1 MEAHAHIGNN
11 RDKVLLI
18 VEDYALHRTILVSM
32 LSNMGFQHI
41 LEAKDGFDALEVCE
55 QNCVDI
61 LFCDLRLPGMDG
73 MALLRRL
80 SSTGFNGGII
90 LSSVLENDVVDAVLR
105 MGAEFG
111 LQILGKVDKPTNPS
125 QLEALIGRWSPV
137 PSVLSDKK
145 QEPRI
150 TNIDLKYAI
159 QHGQLEPWFQPKVH
173 FSSGEWSGVEVL
185 ARWPHPTHGMISPDV
200 FIPLAEKHG
209 LMHSLTEMIIRE
221 ALSHY
226 HECAKTKPSL
236 NISLNLSASS
246 LVDKSLSNFL
256 LLHCGLNQI
265 NPEQVILEITESA
278 FTEDIGQAL
287 EILTRLRMHG
297 FGISIDDFGT
307 GYSSLQQLAL
317 LPFTELKLDRSF
329 VDHCHSMTSHMTIV
343 ESSIKLANN
352 LGLKTVAE
360 GVEDKETWQLLDKLG
375 CHTCQGFISGKAMP
389 YHELATWHEG
399 WKNKAKDII
408 SEN

>member
-1 MEAHAHIGNN
+1 MSDIKDNL
-11 RDKVLLI
+11 VILI
-18 VEDYALHRTILVSM
+18 VEDYVLHRTILVGM
-32 LSNMGFQHI
+32 LKNMGYLHV
-41 LEAKDGFDALEVCE
+41 LEAQDGFDALEVCE
-55 QNCVDI
+55 HNRIDI
-61 LFCDLRLPGMDG
+61 LFCDLRLPSMDG

-80 SSTGFNGGII
+80 SSKEFKGGII

-105 MGAEFG
+105 MGNEYG
-111 LQILGKVDKPTNPS
+111 LQVLGRVDKPTS
-125 QLEALIGRWSPV
+125 HEQLQALISRWAPV
-137 PSVLSDKK
+137 EDIFREHKPA
-145 QEPRI
+145 QHI
-150 TNIDLKYAI
+150 TEVDLNYAI

-173 FSSGEWSGVEVL
+173 FSSGEWTGVEVL
-185 ARWPHPTHGMISPDV
+185 ARWHHPTYGMISPDV

-209 LMHSLTEMIIRE
+209 LMHSLTELIIRE

-226 HECAKTKPSL
+226 HECAKIKSSL
-236 NISLNLSASS
+236 NMSLNLSASS

-265 NPEQVILEITESA
+265 NTEQIILEITESA

-329 VDHCHSMTSHMTIV
+329 VDHCHSMTSHMAIV

-360 GVEDKETWQLLDKLG
+360 GVEDIETWQRLDKLG
-375 CHTCQGFISGKAMP
+375 CHTCQGFIAGKAMP
-389 YHELATWHEG
+389 HHELAIWHED
-399 WKNKAKDII
+399 WKCKVKDII
-408 SEN
+408 SG

>member
-1 MEAHAHIGNN
+1 MNN
-11 RDKVLLI
+11 TKDNLVILI
-18 VEDYALHRTILVSM
+18 VEDYVLHRTILISM
-32 LSNMGFQHI
+32 LKDMGFLHVF
-41 LEAKDGFDALEVCE
+41 EARDGFDALEVCE
-55 QNCVDI
+55 HNRIDI

-80 SSTGFNGGII
+80 SSKEFKGGII
-90 LSSVLENDVVDAVLR
+90 LSSVLDNDVVDAVLR
-105 MGAEFG
+105 MGNEYG
-111 LQILGKVDKPTNPS
+111 LQVLGRVDKPTS
-125 QLEALIGRWSPV
+125 QEQLQALIDRWSPV
-137 PSVLSDKK
+137 EDIFREQKPA
-145 QEPRI
+145 QHI
-150 TNIDLKYAI
+150 TEVDLHYAI
-159 QHGQLEPWFQPKVH
+159 QHGQLKPWFQPKVH

-185 ARWPHPTHGMISPDV
+185 ARWLHPTYGMISPDV

-221 ALSHY
+221 ALSYY

-236 NISLNLSASS
+236 NMSLNLSASS

-265 NPEQVILEITESA
+265 NPEQIILEITESA

-329 VDHCHSMTSHMTIV
+329 VDHCHSMTSHMAIV

-360 GVEDKETWQLLDKLG
+360 GVEDKETWQRLDKLG
-375 CHTCQGFISGKAMP
+375 CHTCQGFIAGKAMP
-389 YHELATWHEG
+389 YHELATWHED
-399 WKNKAKDII
+399 WKCKAKDII
-408 SEN
+408 SGN

>member
-1 MEAHAHIGNN
+1 MSDTKDNLAI
-11 RDKVLLI
+11 LI
-18 VEDYALHRTILVSM
+18 VEDYVLHRTILVSM
-32 LSNMGFQHI
+32 LKDMGFIHVF
-41 LEAKDGFDALEVCE
+41 EAQDGFDALEVCE
-55 QNCVDI
+55 YNRIDI
-61 LFCDLRLPGMDG
+61 LFCDLRLPSMDG

-80 SSTGFNGGII
+80 ASKEFNGGII
-90 LSSVLENDVVDAVLR
+90 LSSVLDNDVVDAVLR
-105 MGAEFG
+105 MGNEYG
-111 LQILGKVDKPTNPS
+111 LQVLGRVDKPTYPE
-125 QLEALIGRWSPV
+125 QLQALIDRWSPV
-137 PSVLSDKK
+137 EDIFRERSPA
-145 QEPRI
+145 QHI
-150 TNIDLKYAI
+150 TEVDLNYAI

-185 ARWPHPTHGMISPDV
+185 ARWPHPTYGMISPDI

-226 HECAKTKPSL
+226 HVCAKTKSSL
-236 NISLNLSASS
+236 TMSINLSASS

-265 NPEQVILEITESA
+265 NPEKIILEITEST
-278 FTEDIGQAL
+278 FTEDICQAL
-287 EILTRLRMHG
+287 EIFTRLRMHG

-307 GYSSLQQLAL
+307 GYSSLQQLVI

-329 VDHCHSMTSHMTIV
+329 VEQCHSMTHYMAIV

-360 GVEDKETWQLLDKLG
+360 GVEDIETWHRLDKLG
-375 CHTCQGFISGKAMP
+375 CHTCQGFITGKAMP
-389 YHELATWHEG
+389 YHELAIWHED
-399 WKNKAKDII
+399 WKCKAKNII
-408 SEN
+408 SGN